1 MAGFQALG
9 MSYGDEQEARWA
21 REAAE
26 KKYEQERL
34 NANAGADVRGNLGR
48 ANKAI
53 GSMVDAAKDAQ
64 IQNSATS
71 ELIRAGV
78 PGVKEDALTQRK
90 IAGQFGDMATEA
102 QGQATPWLGVGNDI
116 RDLDAGAG
124 GIAGEWVKNY
134 NALSP
139 DSLVSFAASDA
150 QKSIENTRGQLTRTL
165 SRSGISPSS
174 PAYVAALG
182 EAKKYE
188 QALLAGVKTRARL
201 LGLKEQGGALAQGMQ
216 MALQSTAMGDQIT
229 KRAMASLEGASGA
242 TSAAT
247 AAEQGAAELGI
258 KASAQGMAGTNYLAN
273 AQQVAA
279 DYYSTQASSTLGLLQ
294 SGAKTALSALFS

>member
-1 MAGFQALG
+1 MYINGFWVQT
-9 MSYGDEQEARWA
+9 EQDN
-21 REAAE
+21 
-26 KKYEQERL
+26 K
-34 NANAGADVRGNLGR
+34 NDANAQRAAVNVKQNWGKAD
-48 ANKAI
+48 KAI
-53 GSMVDAAKDAQ
+53 GSMVGAAKDAQ
-64 IQNSATS
+64 IQNTASV
-71 ELIRAGV
+71 ELARAGV
-78 PGVKEDALTQRK
+78 AGVKEDAATQRK
-90 IAGQFGDMATEA
+90 IAGQFSDMATEA

-116 RDLDAGAG
+116 RDLNAGAG
-124 GIAGEWVKNY
+124 GVAGEWVKNY

-165 SRSGISPSS
+165 SRSGVSPSS

-201 LGLKEQGGALAQGMQ
+201 LGLKEQSGALAQGMT
-216 MALQSTAMGDQIT
+216 MALQSTGMGDQIT

-247 AAEQGAAELGI
+247 QAEQGAAELSM
-258 KASAQGMAGTNYLAN
+258 KAASTGMAGTNYLAN

-279 DYYSTQASSTLGLLQ
+279 DYYSTQASSVLGLLQ
-294 SGAKTALSALFS
+294 SKANTALSALFN